1 MLNSYMWIV
10 ATILAGTDIEDFQH
24 YRKCY
29 WIVLTEREREGDRDR
44 EREVGSGEGER
55 GRERKRE
62 TFSYLEPSLKLGRPG
77 LNRGPSP
84 LPVTLRQQKPP

>member
-29 WIVLTEREREGDRDR
+29 WIVLTERDRGGDRDR
-44 EREVGSGEGER
+44 ETER
-55 GRERKRE
+55 H
-62 TFSYLEPSLKLGRPG
+62 
-77 LNRGPSP
+77 
-84 LPVTLRQQKPP
+84 